1 MTLSAGQVMS
11 RLEELDKELANL
23 QNSYE
28 EAAES
33 FYKTKR
39 EYEKCLAQEF
49 VKASGANQRE
59 RESNALLALERD
71 GGIYFQ
77 FVASEAAWEAQKAG
91 FRVREARIGIGQS
104 LLRAMRAEGA
114 VT

>member
-1 MTLSAGQVMS
+1 MS
-11 RLEELDKELANL
+11 RLQALDEELANL

-33 FYKTKR
+33 FHRDKR
-39 EYEKCLAQEF
+39 DFERALAEQFIKADGKNQE
-49 VKASGANQRE
+49 E
-59 RESNALLALERD
+59 RRSNALLALEREA
-71 GGIYFQ
+71 GIYHTFI
-77 FVASEAAWEAQKAG
+77 VSEARWEAQKAG

-114 VT
+114 VG